1 MTALLASARRVVVKV
16 GSALVTND
24 GRGLDDSALARWAG
38 QIAALQKMGK
48 EVILVSSGA
57 VAEGVLRL
65 GWEKRP
71 GRLYELQAAAA
82 VGQMGLVQAY
92 ERHFREHG
100 IGTAK
105 IKWLEQETSHG
116 TIMFSRRLRKAFDP
130 KGLFNPSKIV
140 GFGD

>member
-1 MTALLASARRVVVKV
+1 
-16 GSALVTND
+16 
-24 GRGLDDSALARWAG
+24 
-38 QIAALQKMGK
+38 MGGT
-48 EVILVSSGA
+48 LSG
-57 VAEGVLRL
+57 
-65 GWEKRP
+65 
-71 GRLYELQAAAA
+71 
-82 VGQMGLVQAY
+82 
-92 ERHFREHG
+92 EHG

>member
-82 VGQMGLVQAY
+82 VGQMGLVQVP
-92 ERHFREHG
+92 
-100 IGTAK
+100 I
-105 IKWLEQETSHG
+105 LS
-116 TIMFSRRLRKAFDP
+116 MLP
-130 KGLFNPSKIV
+130 GLFFVMPLSALWKQIM
-140 GFGD
+140 